1 MPNRDGTGPWNNQAG
16 GFGRGQGRARG
27 QWGGW
32 ARRCW
37 RVFGFGNQS
46 VQESGQQD
54 EPGTP
59 DDDMAQQR
67 TGRGLGPC
75 GGGMGPGGMDRG
87 QGGKGMG
94 RGQGRGGGGMTNS
107 GQGGSG
113 RGQGR
118 G

>member
-16 GFGRGQGRARG
+16 GLGRGQGRGRG
-27 QWGGW
+27 QREGW

-37 RVFGFGNQS
+37 RALGFGNRS
-46 VQESGQQD
+46 VQDNGQQD
-54 EPGTP
+54 IPGTP
-59 DDDMAQQR
+59 DDDMAQQG

-75 GGGMGPGGMDRG
+75 GGGMGPGGMGRG
-87 QGGKGMG
+87 QGGQGMG
-94 RGQGRGGGGMTNS
+94 RGQGRGGRAMMNT
-107 GQGGSG
+107 GQGGAG